1 MADRKLISPKFRA
14 IIGDMELSDGITAE
28 CYSSVT
34 ERCNYA
40 TIELNKRLIGSVEVS
55 DRMQKS
61 SLAMQMTLIPLFPA
75 M

>member
-40 TIELNKRLIGSVEVS
+40 TIELNKRLIGSVERVGQDACRS
-55 DRMQKS
+55 
-61 SLAMQMTLIPLFPA
+61 PA
-75 M
+75 WLCR